1 MKVAQQNTS
10 RMLNLSD
17 VQKRVL
23 GIASISVAVLALVNA
38 YAFYKN
44 NLWSP
49 TIMVESIDYKNGIAN
64 LIINGKP
71 FTLRGDSSFLI
82 GYDWGIRFGATQV
95 GNKRVY
101 DRIEVL
107 KRNLVHKVLRTKD
120 DTHGFTGDE
129 ATFWDDAFFGDK
141 SIAKK

>member
-1 MKVAQQNTS
+1 MF
-10 RMLNLSD
+10 NLTD
-17 VQKRVL
+17 VQKRVI
-23 GIASISVAVLALVNA
+23 GIASLSVAVLALVNA

-49 TIMVESIDYKNGIAN
+49 TIKIVSIDYKNGIAE
-64 LIINGKP
+64 LIINDKP
-71 FTLRGDSSFLI
+71 FRLRGDSSFLI
-82 GYDWGIRFGATQV
+82 GYDWGIRFGATQIN
-95 GNKRVY
+95 GKRVY

-107 KRNLVHKVLRTKD
+107 KRNLVHKVLRDVKD
-120 DTHGFTGDE
+120 SHGFTGDE

>member
-1 MKVAQQNTS
+1 
-10 RMLNLSD
+10 MLNLSD
-17 VQKRVL
+17 VQKRIL

-49 TIMVESIDYKNGIAN
+49 NIEVENIDYKNGIAK
-64 LIINGKP
+64 LSISGKP
-71 FTLRGDSSFLI
+71 FVLRGDSSFLI
-82 GYDWGIRFGATQV
+82 GYDWGIRFGSTQV

-120 DTHGFTGDE
+120 DEHGFTANE
-129 ATFWDDAFFGDK
+129 ATFWDNVFLGNK
-141 SIAKK
+141 

>member
-1 MKVAQQNTS
+1 MF
-10 RMLNLSD
+10 NLSD
-17 VQKRVL
+17 VQKKVI
-23 GIASISVAVLALVNA
+23 GIASLSVAVLAIINA

-49 TIMVESIDYKNGIAN
+49 TIEIIDIDYKNGIAN
-64 LIINGKP
+64 LLISKKP
-71 FTLRGDSSFLI
+71 FRLRGDSSFLI
-82 GYDWGIRFGATQV
+82 GYDWGIRFGATQL

-107 KRNLVHKVLRTKD
+107 KRNLVHKVLRTKE

-129 ATFWDDAFFGDK
+129 KTFWDDVFFGDK
-141 SIAKK
+141 ANLTSVKA